1 MEILL
6 GALMFAAF
14 LLAQVAAV
22 AAVHAD
28 SRGHGPHAFDGPAT
42 LARGLWWTSVALAAL
57 VLSGSAQAQDLNGVA
72 HQFLQRHGVP
82 CLRVLKVGSPRDLGE
97 IATCQDGRE
106 WALFWLED
114 EIALIQPQT
123 GDAYKWDREVYR
135 SHPEL
140 FAGPAPANE
149 SHVLLIYGP

>member
-1 MEILL
+1 METLL
-6 GALMFAAF
+6 GALVFAAF

-22 AAVHAD
+22 AALHAD
-28 SRGHGPHAFDGPAT
+28 RAGHGSRAFGGHAT
-42 LARGLWWTSVALAAL
+42 LAPGLLCTSIALAAL
-57 VLSGSAQAQDLNGVA
+57 FLSGSPQAQDLNGVA

-82 CLRVLKVGSPRDLGE
+82 CLHVLKVGSPRDLGE
-97 IATCQDGRE
+97 TATCQDGRE

-114 EIALIQPQT
+114 EIAFVHPRT
-123 GDAYKWDREVYR
+123 GDAYKWDRQVHL

-140 FAGPAPANE
+140 YGGPAPGNQ

>member
-1 MEILL
+1 METLL
-6 GALMFAAF
+6 GALVFAAF

-22 AAVHAD
+22 AAVQAGRAG
-28 SRGHGPHAFDGPAT
+28 RGSDPFDGHAPLT
-42 LARGLWWTSVALAAL
+42 PGLWWTSVALGTL
-57 VLSGSAQAQDLNGVA
+57 FLSCSAHAQDLNGVA
-72 HQFLQRHGVP
+72 QQFLQRHGVP
-82 CLRVLKVGSPRDLGE
+82 CLRVLTVGSPRDLGE
-97 IATCQDGRE
+97 VATCQDGRE

-135 SHPEL
+135 AHPEL
-140 FAGPAPANE
+140 YAGPTPANE

>member
-6 GALMFAAF
+6 GALVFAAF

-28 SRGHGPHAFDGPAT
+28 NASRGPDAFDGHAT
-42 LARGLWWTSVALAAL
+42 LTPGLRWTSVALATL
-57 VLSGSAQAQDLNGVA
+57 FLSGSAWAQDLNGVA

-82 CLRVLKVGSPRDLGE
+82 CPRVLTVGSPRDLGE
-97 IATCQDGRE
+97 VATCQDGRE

-114 EIALIQPQT
+114 EIAFIQPQT

-135 SHPEL
+135 AHPEL
-140 FAGPAPANE
+140 YAGRAPGNE
-149 SHVLLIYGP
+149 RHVLLIYGP

>member
-1 MEILL
+1 METLL
-6 GALMFAAF
+6 GALVFAAF

-22 AAVHAD
+22 AAVHAG
-28 SRGHGPHAFDGPAT
+28 RAGPGSDAFDGHAPLT
-42 LARGLWWTSVALAAL
+42 PGLWWTSVALGTL
-57 VLSGSAQAQDLNGVA
+57 FLSCSAYAQDLNGVA
-72 HQFLQRHGVP
+72 QQFLQRHGVP
-82 CLRVLKVGSPRDLGE
+82 CQRVLKVGSPRDLGE
-97 IATCQDGRE
+97 VATCQDGRE

-114 EIALIQPQT
+114 EIAFIQPQT

-140 FAGPAPANE
+140 YAGPAPANE

>member
-1 MEILL
+1 METLL
-6 GALMFAAF
+6 GALVFAAF

-22 AAVHAD
+22 SAVHAD
-28 SRGHGPHAFDGPAT
+28 SASRGSRAFDGHAPLT
-42 LARGLWWTSVALAAL
+42 PGLWWTSVALWAL
-57 VLSGSAQAQDLNGVA
+57 FLSCSAHAQDLNGVA
-72 HQFLQRHGVP
+72 QQFLQRHGVP

-114 EIALIQPQT
+114 EIAFIQPRT
-123 GDAYKWDREVYR
+123 GDAYKWDREVYGA
-135 SHPEL
+135 HPEL

>member
-1 MEILL
+1 MDMLL
-6 GALMFAAF
+6 DGAKL
-14 LLAQVAAV
+14 
-22 AAVHAD
+22 
-28 SRGHGPHAFDGPAT
+28 AT
-42 LARGLWWTSVALAAL
+42 LTPGPWRTSIALAAL
-57 VLSGSAQAQDLNGVA
+57 FLSCSAHAQNLNGVA
-72 HQFLQRHGVP
+72 QQFLQRHGVP
-82 CLRVLKVGSPRDLGE
+82 CQRVLKVGVPRDLGE
-97 IATCQDGRE
+97 VATCQDGRD

-140 FAGPAPANE
+140 FAGPAPVNE

>member
-1 MEILL
+1 METLL
-6 GALMFAAF
+6 GALVFAAF

-22 AAVHAD
+22 AALQAD
-28 SRGHGPHAFDGPAT
+28 SAGHGPRAFDGHAA
-42 LARGLWWTSVALAAL
+42 LAPGLWCTSIALAAL
-57 VLSGSAQAQDLNGVA
+57 FFSGSAQAQDLNGVA

-97 IATCQDGRE
+97 RATCQDGRE
-106 WALFWLED
+106 WVLFWLED
-114 EIALIQPQT
+114 EIAFVHPRT
-123 GDAYKWDREVYR
+123 GDAYKWDRQVHL

-140 FAGPAPANE
+140 YGGPPPGNQ

>member
-1 MEILL
+1 METLL
-6 GALMFAAF
+6 GALVFAAF

-22 AAVHAD
+22 AALQAD
-28 SRGHGPHAFDGPAT
+28 RAGHGPDACDVHAT
-42 LARGLWWTSVALAAL
+42 LAPGIWWTSVALAAL
-57 VLSGSAQAQDLNGVA
+57 FLSGSAQAQDLNGVA

-82 CLRVLKVGSPRDLGE
+82 CQRVLKVGSPRDLGE
-97 IATCQDGRE
+97 RATCQDGRD

-114 EIALIQPQT
+114 EIAFIQPQT

-135 SHPEL
+135 AHPEL
-140 FAGPAPANE
+140 YAGPAPGNQ

>member
-1 MEILL
+1 METLL
-6 GALMFAAF
+6 GAWVFAAF
-14 LLAQVAAV
+14 LLAQVLAV

-28 SRGHGPHAFDGPAT
+28 GAKLPTLTPGP
-42 LARGLWWTSVALAAL
+42 WWTSVALAAL
-57 VLSGSAQAQDLNGVA
+57 FLSCSAHAQDLNGVA
-72 HQFLQRHGVP
+72 QQFLQRHGVP
-82 CLRVLKVGSPRDLGE
+82 CQRVLKVGSPRDLGE

-114 EIALIQPQT
+114 EIALIQPRT
-123 GDAYKWDREVYR
+123 GDAYKWDREVYL